1 MVPKKAMTV
10 SETEAAK
17 WKAASNFFLSCTA
30 AFLLLRH
37 VEMFAEKKKF
47 EC

>member
-1 MVPKKAMTV
+1 ME
-10 SETEAAK
+10 S
-17 WKAASNFFLSCTA
+17 SQQFFLSCTA